1 MKDAREIMNDCVWI
15 INNLFKGK
23 EIIYSPRDKQYSIF
37 MCGKED
43 IQLPKQTQYFVDYN
57 ILEQTGGNLET
68 GETIYFLKN
77 RLDIV
82 KWLTANATSNSPHLL
97 TLDKN
102 NFTAAIR
109 SLKLSKLN
117 ID

>member
-1 MKDAREIMNDCVWI
+1 MKDAREIMKDCVWI
-15 INNLFKGK
+15 INNLFKDK
-23 EIIYSPRDKQYSIF
+23 EIVYSAKDKQYSIF
-37 MCGKED
+37 MGNKED
-43 IQLPKQTQYFVDYN
+43 IQLTRQTQYFVDYN

-82 KWLTANATSNSPHLL
+82 RWLTANSTSNSPHLL

-102 NFTAAIR
+102 DFTSAIR